1 MDSLP
6 PRRDGCEG
14 WVSKLISIS
23 LLLIL
28 ILITTELSNQKY
40 ILKDIDEFIFIAAS
54 NSMNWN
60 DNEVLKYST
69 GTGTDTDSQ

>member
-1 MDSLP
+1 MHGFVAAAMDVKDESVN
-6 PRRDGCEG
+6 
-14 WVSKLISIS
+14 WY